1 MPPRTQSR
9 DPETDLGAFLGRQL
23 KEIRIEAG
31 YKSQDEFASLLSK
44 DRSVVGKAE
53 SGEYPPTDAVLNDW
67 LNLCGIEGRLR
78 TVVLAMAKFAR
89 MRDGGPVKVWFVGW
103 VDAEGKAHTLRI
115 WQPIIVPGIVQTPT
129 YARELFVA
137 MGMNGDQVS
146 DYVQSRLS
154 RQVILDRA
162 DPPSVVIVLDELALH
177 RLIGTPEIMREQL
190 ERLLELSKR
199 PNIHIHILPT
209 RTGANAGL
217 GGPIHLATGIGS
229 PEVLLV
235 GALIEDQVSADPA
248 LVRRASATF
257 DGVRGDALNR
267 ADSRNVLMEA
277 HQRWSS

>member
-23 KEIRIEAG
+23 KEIRVGAG

-67 LNLCGIEGRLR
+67 LNLCGTEGRLR

-89 MRDGGPVKVWFVGW
+89 IRDGGPVKVWFAGW

-115 WQPIIVPGIVQTPT
+115 WQPIIVPGIVQTPA
-129 YARELFVA
+129 YARELFAA

-154 RQVILDRA
+154 RQVVLDRA

-190 ERLLELSKR
+190 EHLIKLSKR
-199 PNIHIHILPT
+199 PNIYIHILPT

-267 ADSRNVLMEA
+267 ADSRSVLMEA
-277 HQRWSS
+277 HQTWSS

>member
-1 MPPRTQSR
+1 LR

-23 KEIRIEAG
+23 KEIRAEAG
-31 YKSQDEFASLLSK
+31 YKSQDEFAPALNR
-44 DRSVVGKAE
+44 DRSVIGKAE
-53 SGEYPPTDAVLNDW
+53 SGEYPPTDTVLADW
-67 LNLCGIEGRLR
+67 LDRCGITGRLR
-78 TVVLAMAKFAR
+78 TVLLGMARFAR
-89 MRDGGPVKVWFVGW
+89 MRDGGPVKIWFVGW

-115 WQPIIVPGIVQTPT
+115 WQPIIVPGIIQTPA
-129 YARELFVA
+129 YARELFAA
-137 MGMNGDQVS
+137 MGMNDDQVS

-154 RQVILDRA
+154 RQAILDQA
-162 DPPSVVIVLDELALH
+162 EPPSVVIVLDELALH

-190 ERLLELSKR
+190 EHAIELSKR
-199 PNIHIHILPT
+199 PNIYLHILPT

-248 LVRRASATF
+248 LVRRASASF
-257 DGVRGDALNR
+257 DAVRGDALNR

-277 HQRWSS
+277 LERWSR

>member
-23 KEIRIEAG
+23 KEIRIGAG
-31 YKSQDEFASLLSK
+31 YKSQDEFASLISK

-78 TVVLAMAKFAR
+78 TVVLALAKFAR

-103 VDAEGKAHTLRI
+103 VDAETKAHTLRI
-115 WQPIIVPGIVQTPT
+115 WQPIIVPGIVQTPA
-129 YARELFVA
+129 YARELFAA
-137 MGMNGDQVS
+137 MGLNDDQVS

-154 RQVILDRA
+154 RQAILGRA

-177 RLIGTPEIMREQL
+177 RLIGTPAIMREQL
-190 ERLLELSKR
+190 EHLLELSKR
-199 PNIHIHILPT
+199 PNIHIHILST

-277 HQRWSS
+277 HQTWSS

>member
-23 KEIRIEAG
+23 KEIRAEAG
-31 YKSQDEFASLLSK
+31 YKSQDEFAPALNR
-44 DRSVVGKAE
+44 DRSVIGKAE
-53 SGEYPPTDAVLNDW
+53 SGEYPPTDTVLADW
-67 LNLCGIEGRLR
+67 LDRCGITGRLR
-78 TVVLAMAKFAR
+78 TVLLGMARFAR
-89 MRDGGPVKVWFVGW
+89 MRDGGPVKIWFVGW

-115 WQPIIVPGIVQTPT
+115 WQPIIVPGIIQTPA
-129 YARELFVA
+129 YARELFAA
-137 MGMNGDQVS
+137 MGMNDDQVS

-154 RQVILDRA
+154 RQAILDQA
-162 DPPSVVIVLDELALH
+162 EPPSVVIVLDELALH

-190 ERLLELSKR
+190 EHAIELSKR
-199 PNIHIHILPT
+199 PNIYLHILPT

-248 LVRRASATF
+248 LVRRASASF
-257 DGVRGDALNR
+257 DAVRGDALNR

-277 HQRWSS
+277 LERWSR

>member
-23 KEIRIEAG
+23 KEIRVEAG
-31 YKSQDEFASLLSK
+31 YKSQDEFASLISK

-53 SGEYPPTDAVLNDW
+53 SGEYPPTDAVLIDW

-78 TVVLAMAKFAR
+78 TVVLGMAKFAR
-89 MRDGGPVKVWFVGW
+89 MRDGGPVKVWFMGW

-115 WQPIIVPGIVQTPT
+115 WQPIIVPGIVQTPA
-129 YARELFVA
+129 YARELFAA

-154 RQVILDRA
+154 RQAILDQA
-162 DPPSVVIVLDELALH
+162 EPPSVVIVLDELALH

-190 ERLLELSKR
+190 EHAIELSKR
-199 PNIHIHILPT
+199 PNIYLHILPT

-248 LVRRASATF
+248 LVRRASASF
-257 DGVRGDALNR
+257 DAVRGDALNR

-277 HQRWSS
+277 LERWSR

>member
-1 MPPRTQSR
+1 MPPRSQSR
-9 DPETDLGAFLGRQL
+9 DPETDLGAFLGMQL
-23 KEIRIEAG
+23 KEIRVGAG
-31 YKSQDEFASLLSK
+31 YKSQDEFASVLSK

-115 WQPIIVPGIVQTPT
+115 WQPIIVPGIVQTPA
-129 YARELFVA
+129 YARELFAA
-137 MGMNGDQVS
+137 MGLNSDQVS

-154 RQVILDRA
+154 RQAILDRA

-190 ERLLELSKR
+190 EHLIELSKR
-199 PNIHIHILPT
+199 PNILIHILPT

-277 HQRWSS
+277 HQTWSS

>member
-23 KEIRIEAG
+23 REIRAEAG
-31 YKSQDEFASLLSK
+31 YTSQDEFAPVLNR
-44 DRSVVGKAE
+44 DRSVIGKAE

-67 LNLCGIEGRLR
+67 LEHCGVAGRLR
-78 TVVLAMAKFAR
+78 TVLLAMARFAR
-89 MRDGGPVKVWFVGW
+89 MRDGGPVRLWFAGW

-115 WQPIIVPGIVQTPT
+115 WQPIIVPGLLQTPA
-129 YARELFVA
+129 YARELFA
-137 MGMNGDQVS
+137 ATGMNDDQVS
-146 DYVQSRLS
+146 DYVQARLS
-154 RQVILDRA
+154 RQAILDRA
-162 DPPSVVIVLDELALH
+162 DPASVVTVLDELALH

-190 ERLLELSKR
+190 EHAIELSKR
-199 PNIHIHILPT
+199 PNMYIHILPA

-217 GGPIHLATGIGS
+217 GGPVHLATGTGS

-248 LVRRASATF
+248 LVRRASAAF
-257 DGVRGDALNR
+257 DAVRGDALNR

-277 HQRWSS
+277 LERWNS

>member
-9 DPETDLGAFLGRQL
+9 DPEADLSAFLGKQL
-23 KEIRIEAG
+23 KEIRIGAG

-89 MRDGGPVKVWFVGW
+89 MRDGGPVKIWFVGW

-115 WQPIIVPGIVQTPT
+115 WQPIMFPGILQTPAYT
-129 YARELFVA
+129 RALFAVT
-137 MGMNGDQVS
+137 GMADDQID
-146 DYVQSRLS
+146 DYVQSRLN
-154 RQVILDRA
+154 RQAILDRP
-162 DPPSVVIVLDELALH
+162 DPPSVVIVLDELVLH
-177 RLIGTPEIMREQL
+177 RLIGTPETMREQI
-190 ERLLELSKR
+190 EHVIELSKR
-199 PNIHIHILPT
+199 TNVHVHILPT
-209 RTGANAGL
+209 RTGANLGL
-217 GGPIHLATGIGS
+217 GGPVHLATGIGT
-229 PEVLLV
+229 PDVLLV

-257 DGVRGDALNR
+257 DAVRGDALNR
-267 ADSRNVLMEA
+267 VDSRNVMMEELK
-277 HQRWSS
+277 RWSS

>member
-9 DPETDLGAFLGRQL
+9 DPETDLSAFLGQQL
-23 KEIRIEAG
+23 KEIRIGAG
-31 YKSQDEFASLLSK
+31 YKSQDKFASVLSK
-44 DRSVVGKAE
+44 DRSVVGKSE
-53 SGEYPPTDAVLNDW
+53 SGEYPPTDAVLTDW

-78 TVVLAMAKFAR
+78 TVVVGMAKFAR

-115 WQPIIVPGIVQTPT
+115 WQPIIVPGIVQTPA

-137 MGMNGDQVS
+137 MGMNDDQVS
-146 DYVQSRLS
+146 GYVQSRLS

-177 RLIGTPEIMREQL
+177 RLIGTPEIMREQV
-190 ERLLELSKR
+190 EHLLELSKR
-199 PNIHIHILPT
+199 PNIHIHILPA

-235 GALIEDQVSADPA
+235 GALIEDQVSADPM
-248 LVRRASATF
+248 LVKRASATF

-267 ADSRNVLMEA
+267 ADSRNALMEA
-277 HQRWSS
+277 HERWNS